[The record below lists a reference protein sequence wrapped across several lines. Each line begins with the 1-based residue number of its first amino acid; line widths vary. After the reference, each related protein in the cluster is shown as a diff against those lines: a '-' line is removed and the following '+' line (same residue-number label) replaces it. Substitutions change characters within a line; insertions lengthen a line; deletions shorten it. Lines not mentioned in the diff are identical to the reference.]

1 MQTTDSAQHYDPAH
15 PEHQHALSDDN
26 NSQGWASVETDTD
39 AAKSDTMGAGDAKRK
54 REFNKLQKRLRRQV
68 GNAIIDYDMIQEG
81 DRIMVCLSGG
91 KDSYTL
97 LEILRNLQ
105 RNAPVNFE
113 LIAVNLDQKQP
124 GFPEHVLPEY
134 LESLGVRYH
143 IVERD
148 TYSVVKEKVP
158 EGKTT
163 CALCSRLRR
172 GTLYGFA
179 EEIGATKIAL
189 GHHRDDILETLFL
202 NMFFGGNLK
211 AMPPKLLSDDGRHI
225 VIRPMAYVSEA
236 DSAAFAAAMKFPII
250 PCNLCGSQENL
261 QRQNV
266 KQMLNE
272 WSHRFPGRIESMFR
286 AVTNVAPSQLADREL
301 FDFNGLEEK
310 RREHL
315 RNRIEI
321 RDTTAAADEL
331 PTHVIR

>member
-1 MQTTDSAQHYDPAH
+1 MQTRQPAQHYDPAH
-15 PEHQHALSDDN
+15 PEQQHTLSND
-26 NSQGWASVETDTD
+26 D
-39 AAKSDTMGAGDAKRK
+39 AAQDWVATEEDVDSDVAESAAANDVKRK

-68 GNAIIDYDMIQEG
+68 GNAIIDYNMIQDG

-124 GFPEHVLPEY
+124 GFPEHILPEY
-134 LESLGVRYH
+134 LDKQGIRYH
-143 IVERD
+143 IIERD

-202 NMFFGGNLK
+202 NMFFGGSLK

-225 VIRPMAYVSEA
+225 VIRPMAYVREA
-236 DSAAFAAAMKFPII
+236 DSAAFAEAMQFPII

-272 WSHRFPGRIESMFR
+272 WSRRYPGRIESMFK
-286 AVTNVAPSQLADREL
+286 AVTNIAPSQLADREL
-301 FDFNGLEEK
+301 FDFNGLEDK
-310 RREHL
+310 RRERL
-315 RNRIEI
+315 RNRIDI
-321 RDTTAAADEL
+321 RDTTDAADDL
-331 PTHVIR
+331 PTHVVR